1 MKGHIKLNLPQH
13 LIDFSPV
20 LRPVKY
26 KKVPVNRNAHFAK
39 IKSSLYSAVDDYI
52 KSNEFTNT
60 VLNEVDRP
68 QKLVLTFKEN
78 TDIDERL
85 AISTLSSHGMS
96 LLSVNKVNG
105 QFIANVLVPK
115 SKIEKIGEIIEDYG
129 CKDTASNKPK
139 NQKFIESISEIEFGN
154 ISALWFS
161 SLPLP
166 NNYDEII
173 AVELW
178 MSTDGES
185 NDAVISKLEF
195 LSEKLGITL
204 KQGLLTFKDR
214 LVKIACASINQL
226 SRLQLLIESIAEI
239 RPATTISNEF
249 IDLSMADSFEWVD
262 DLVVTGYNN
271 STAVCILDTGVNTE
285 HPLLQRF
292 VRNDCVIVAEPEW
305 TIDDRQGHGTGVAGL
320 ALYGDLK
327 IAMQNENVE
336 VNSIIESVKI
346 LPDDGRNDPK
356 LYGAI
361 TNDAVYT
368 IEAIHPSS
376 RRIFTMAVT
385 SPYSLRGI
393 PSSWSAAVDL
403 LASGSPDDDN
413 KRLFLISAGNMGP
426 DFLKD
431 YPDSNATSSIED
443 PANSYNS
450 LTVGYWASE
459 DNIVTEGYR
468 LLADLSDLGPSSTT
482 SLTWNSASP
491 FKPDVVFEGGN
502 FGYDDELEFPANLEE
517 LSLMTTSNNFLDGN
531 HFATFTETSAATAL
545 ASNFI
550 SKLWNQ
556 YPDYNPET
564 IRGLVVHSA
573 SWPQKI
579 LERNLPLR
587 NKRSVEN
594 LLRMAGYGQP
604 NIGKAISSGDKSVNL
619 VIEDQIQPY
628 TDDGKMNKMI
638 LYTLP
643 WPANELEKIGEEEVK
658 LRITL
663 SYFIEPNPGE
673 RGWENKYKYTSHG
686 LRFDFNSAGE
696 ESGEFV
702 ARINK
707 KFRNGNPE
715 YDIGD
720 SDSQKWLLGPMLRN
734 RGSIHSD
741 VWTGSALEL
750 ADKKYIA
757 IYPVSGWWKE
767 LKKENRQTS
776 IARFSLIVS
785 IETPENN
792 LEIHNA
798 ISQLLNIETEIQ
810 NIITI

>member
-1 MKGHIKLNLPQH
+1 
-13 LIDFSPV
+13 
-20 LRPVKY
+20 
-26 KKVPVNRNAHFAK
+26 
-39 IKSSLYSAVDDYI
+39 
-52 KSNEFTNT
+52 
-60 VLNEVDRP
+60 
-68 QKLVLTFKEN
+68 
-78 TDIDERL
+78 
-85 AISTLSSHGMS
+85 
-96 LLSVNKVNG
+96 
-105 QFIANVLVPK
+105 
-115 SKIEKIGEIIEDYG
+115 
-129 CKDTASNKPK
+129 
-139 NQKFIESISEIEFGN
+139 
-154 ISALWFS
+154 
-161 SLPLP
+161 
-166 NNYDEII
+166 
-173 AVELW
+173 
-178 MSTDGES
+178 
-185 NDAVISKLEF
+185 
-195 LSEKLGITL
+195 
-204 KQGLLTFKDR
+204 
-214 LVKIACASINQL
+214 
-226 SRLQLLIESIAEI
+226 
-239 RPATTISNEF
+239 
-249 IDLSMADSFEWVD
+249 
-262 DLVVTGYNN
+262 
-271 STAVCILDTGVNTE
+271 
-285 HPLLQRF
+285 
-292 VRNDCVIVAEPEW
+292 
-305 TIDDRQGHGTGVAGL
+305 
-320 ALYGDLK
+320 
-327 IAMQNENVE
+327 
-336 VNSIIESVKI
+336 
-346 LPDDGRNDPK
+346 
-356 LYGAI
+356 
-361 TNDAVYT
+361 
-368 IEAIHPSS
+368 
-376 RRIFTMAVT
+376 MAVT